1 MSQKEIWVSIK
12 ARDEATGAIRAI
24 ARDISQLGMAAIGIA
39 HLGQQFGFL
48 NKETANTITT
58 FGSVFTVAGALMRGF
73 DALRH
78 ITQVTTIINWLYNAS
93 LAMQVGLATAGVA
106 VVAALA
112 AYMAYLAVTTNQA
125 ADANVR
131 LNSVMQ
137 DTYTMSGR
145 KITREEAGDMLRR
158 GNETP

>member
-1 MSQKEIWVSIK
+1 MSGKEIWVSIK

-24 ARDISQLGMAAIGIA
+24 ARDIAQLGMAAIGIA
-39 HLGQQFGFL
+39 HLGQQFGLL
-48 NKETANTITT
+48 NKETANTIAL

-78 ITQVTTIINWLYNAS
+78 ITQVATVIDWLHNAS
-93 LAMQVGLATAGVA
+93 LAMKISLLTLGVGL
-106 VVAALA
+106 VAALA
-112 AYMAYLAVTTNQA
+112 GYMAYLAITTNQA
-125 ADANVR
+125 ADANMR

-137 DTYTMSGR
+137 ESYVMSGR

>member
-1 MSQKEIWVSIK
+1 MSSKEIWVNIK

-48 NKETANTITT
+48 NKETANTIAT
-58 FGSVFTVAGALMRGF
+58 FGSVFTVAGTLMRAF
-73 DALRH
+73 DSLRH
-78 ITQVTTIINWLYNAS
+78 ITQVTTVITWLYNSS
-93 LAMQVGLATAGVA
+93 LAMQVGLATFGVG

-112 AYMAYLAVTTNQA
+112 IYMNYLAMATNQA
-125 ADANVR
+125 TDANNR
-131 LNSVMQ
+131 FNDSVV
-137 DTYTMSGR
+137 TSSR
-145 KITREEAGDMLRR
+145 AVTRAESGDMLRR